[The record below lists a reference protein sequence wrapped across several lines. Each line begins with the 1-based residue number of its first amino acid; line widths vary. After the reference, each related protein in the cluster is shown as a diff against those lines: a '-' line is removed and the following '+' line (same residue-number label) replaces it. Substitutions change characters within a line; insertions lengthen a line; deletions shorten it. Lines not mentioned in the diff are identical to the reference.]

1 MRILPRINQESAFR
15 FPGRRARK
23 GPPAGND
30 RPGVAFC
37 TGARLRE
44 RFVTEFTS
52 GPGAV
57 RIGFAQTR
65 PVFGQ
70 RAANLEAAAR
80 LVDAAVAFDVL
91 VLPELFSTGYLFLS
105 REEVDAAGED
115 TGGPTVTFLRDTA
128 RRRGAWLCGGF
139 AERAGRAL
147 YNAAAL
153 AGPGGELHVYRKV
166 HLFDRETEV
175 FDPGDRPFHAIP
187 VRAGGV
193 DFRAGMMICFDWLF
207 PEAAR
212 CLALDGADV
221 LLHPSNLVLPFCQ
234 DAMSTRCLENR
245 VFAVTANRSGEDVR
259 GAERLAFTGSSQIT
273 GPRGDILVRAASA
286 GECVEVVTID
296 PLRARDKRVTARN
309 DLLGSRRPDVYGALA
324 E

>member
-1 MRILPRINQESAFR
+1 M
-15 FPGRRARK
+15 
-23 GPPAGND
+23 
-30 RPGVAFC
+30 AFC
-37 TGARLRE
+37 TGRAATGPL
-44 RFVTEFTS
+44 VNGFTS
-52 GPGAV
+52 GSHTV

-65 PVFGQ
+65 PVFGE
-70 RAANLEAAAR
+70 RAANLERAGR
-80 LVDAAVAFDVL
+80 LVDSAAAFDLL
-91 VLPELFSTGYLFLS
+91 VFPELFSTGYLFLS
-105 REEVDAAGED
+105 RDEVDAASED
-115 TGGPTVTFLRDTA
+115 AGGPTPAFLRDVA
-128 RRRGAWLCGGF
+128 RRRGAWTCGGF
-139 AERAGRAL
+139 VERAGDAR

-153 AGPGGELHVYRKV
+153 AGPDGELHVYRKV

-175 FDPGDRPFHAIP
+175 FDPGDRPLRAVP
-187 VRAGGV
+187 VRAGGT
-193 DFRAGMMICFDWLF
+193 DFRVGMMICFDWFF
-207 PEAAR
+207 PESAR

-234 DAMSTRCLENR
+234 DAMPTRCLENR

-273 GPRGDILVRAASA
+273 GPRGDVLLRAASA

-309 DLLGSRRPDVYGALA
+309 DLLGSRRPGMYRTLA